1 MRLDLGDEA
10 IFDDADCGALLRGN
24 LSGSIRSYTAK
35 ELLSV
40 GWYMS
45 LMGSLWD
52 CLRLELS
59 HFLTKGSQDES

>member
-1 MRLDLGDEA
+1 MNLDLGDEA
-10 IFDDADCGALLRGN
+10 IFDDADCGTLLRGN
-24 LSGSIRSYTAK
+24 LSGSIRSYAK

-45 LMGSLWD
+45 LMASLWD

-59 HFLTKGSQDES
+59 RFLIEDSQDES